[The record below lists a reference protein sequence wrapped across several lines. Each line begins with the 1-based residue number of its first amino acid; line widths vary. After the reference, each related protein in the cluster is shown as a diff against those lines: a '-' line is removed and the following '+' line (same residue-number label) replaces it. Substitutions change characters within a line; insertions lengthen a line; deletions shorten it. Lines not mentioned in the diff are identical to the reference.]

1 MKATRVVFALAL
13 LAFVS
18 LGLPDAVLGVAWP
31 YVRRTFSV
39 PLDGLGV
46 LLFAALA
53 GYVAS
58 SFFSGRA
65 TRRLGVGGVLVVSTL
80 LVAAGAATTALAPR
94 WGVAVAAAG
103 LAGLGGGA
111 IDAAVNAHA
120 AGHFRPGQVAWLHAS
135 WGVGA
140 ALGPLLM
147 TAVLAG
153 GLSWR
158 WGYGILAAAV
168 AVLALA
174 FARTRGLW
182 EAARPTRSGPGRQMP
197 MAASLREGSV
207 HVNVLLFFLHTG
219 VEGTAGQWAYTVFT
233 ESRGMPATAAGLAV
247 GAYWGGLTAGR
258 IVSGAVA
265 HRVAPA
271 RVLRFALWTAPAWGL
286 LAASAS
292 GPAVDRA
299 ALGLLGFTLGPV
311 FPLLIAATPS
321 RVGEGHV
328 HNAVGFQVAAA
339 SLGATAV
346 PSLAGVIARARGLE
360 TVFVLVVACGALVL
374 AAYETSHRSSPE
386 ARGAA

>member
-1 MKATRVVFALAL
+1 
-13 LAFVS
+13 
-18 LGLPDAVLGVAWP
+18 
-31 YVRRTFSV
+31 
-39 PLDGLGV
+39 
-46 LLFAALA
+46 
-53 GYVAS
+53 
-58 SFFSGRA
+58 
-65 TRRLGVGGVLVVSTL
+65 VLVVSTL

-286 LAASAS
+286 LAASA
-292 GPAVDRA
+292 

-346 PSLAGVIARARGLE
+346 PSLAGVIARARGRETVFVLVVASGALVRAAARARGLE